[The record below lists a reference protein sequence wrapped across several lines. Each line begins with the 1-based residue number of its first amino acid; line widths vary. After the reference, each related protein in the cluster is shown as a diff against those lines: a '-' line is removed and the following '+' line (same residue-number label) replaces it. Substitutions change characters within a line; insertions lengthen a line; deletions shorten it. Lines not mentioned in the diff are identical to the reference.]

1 MYRLPEPTCNI
12 LSAVTLVTRIVTL
25 GDERYKIRI
34 PTEIELVRM
43 IVFINYNS
51 SFFDPAAAPFS
62 LMKVLNDSRSL
73 PDSYFMT
80 SPPAG
85 LK

>member
-12 LSAVTLVTRIVTL
+12 LSAVTLVTRIATL
-25 GDERYKIRI
+25 CDERYKIRI
-34 PTEIELVRM
+34 PTEIE
-43 IVFINYNS
+43 FGQNDSFFYNS